1 MTDTTSSQGA
11 TDWQRLRQRL
21 ARASEAVE
29 AAFEPS
35 TEHAKECLEKRASA
49 LAQPLRREE
58 DVAEG
63 LEVVTWRVMTDRFAL
78 ETAYV
83 REIAKVRDLT
93 IVPRTPSYLAGICNV
108 RGEILPAFDL
118 RKLFDFTSQ
127 GLSDLSYVIVVG
139 REMGE
144 FGILADSV
152 ERVIRVPSDAIVA
165 NQAFATGGTCV
176 RGMTADALV
185 ILDGAALL
193 AEPALFISG

>member
-1 MTDTTSSQGA
+1 MTETTPSQRA
-11 TDWQRLRQRL
+11 MDWQQLRRRL
-21 ARASEAVE
+21 AKASKAVE
-29 AAFEPS
+29 AVFEPS
-35 TEHAKECLEKRASA
+35 AEHVRERLEERARA

-58 DVAEG
+58 DAAEG
-63 LEVVTWRVMTDRFAL
+63 IEVVTWRVMTDRFAL

-83 REIAKVRDLT
+83 REISRVRDLT
-93 IVPRTPSYLAGICNV
+93 IVPRTPSFLAGICNV

-139 REMGE
+139 QETGE

-152 ERVIRVPSDAIVA
+152 EQVTRVSIDSIVA
-165 NQAFATGGTCV
+165 NRAFTTGRTCV
-176 RGMTADALV
+176 RGMTSDALV

-193 AEPALFISG
+193 AEPALFFGG